1 MTVLQLTSGNIQNHN
16 LWYYRRNEQVFINAS
31 DHIIEN
37 RIYHSVFLL
46 TLILENVNI
55 IW

>member
-1 MTVLQLTSGNIQNHN
+1 MIVLQLINGNIQNHN
-16 LWYYRRNEQVFINAS
+16 FWYYQRNEQGFNNAR

>member
-1 MTVLQLTSGNIQNHN
+1 MTVLQLTSENIQNHN
-16 LWYYRRNEQVFINAS
+16 LWYYQRNEQVFINAS

>member
-1 MTVLQLTSGNIQNHN
+1 MTVLQLTSENIQNHN
-16 LWYYRRNEQVFINAS
+16 LWYYWRNEQGFINPS
-31 DHIIEN
+31 EHIIEN